1 MTAEHMSAR
10 RAPLLEARGLT
21 RHYHLSRGLLRGT
34 ALVRALDGV
43 SFSLA
48 PSQTLAVVGES
59 GCGKSTLARQ
69 VTMIET
75 PTAGALLLDGADVAH
90 ADRAQ
95 RKRLRPQVQMV
106 FQNPYASLN
115 PRRTVGAL
123 LEEPLVIHRGG
134 AASDRRAQAL
144 AMMEKVGLRREHY
157 GRYPHMFSG
166 GQRQRIAVA
175 RALMLGPRLVV
186 ADEPISAL
194 DVSIQAQVLNLLL
207 DLQQELGIA
216 YLFIAHNLQVVR
228 HIADTVMVMYLG
240 KAVEQGPK
248 AAIFAQPLHPYTQAL
263 LASTPS
269 LERARRTRATVVAA
283 EPPSPLES
291 GTGCAFRARCPRA
304 VDRCAEEIPQPRTI
318 GSITVAC
325 HRADE

>member
-1 MTAEHMSAR
+1 MPAEQSVA
-10 RAPLLEARGLT
+10 APLLEARDLT

-34 ALVRALDGV
+34 AVVRALDGV

-90 ADRAQ
+90 ADRTE

-123 LEEPLVIHRGG
+123 LEEPLAIHRRGT
-134 AASDRRAQAL
+134 AADRRARAL

-207 DLQQELGIA
+207 DLQQELEIA

-228 HIADTVMVMYLG
+228 HIADNVMVMYLG

-248 AAIFAQPLHPYTQAL
+248 AAIFTQPLHPYTQAL

-269 LERARRTRATVVAA
+269 IG
-283 EPPSPLES
+283 
-291 GTGCAFRARCPRA
+291 GTQDLGA
-304 VDRCAEEIPQPRTI
+304 Q
-318 GSITVAC
+318 S
-325 HRADE
+325 

>member
-1 MTAEHMSAR
+1 MADASTSHV
-10 RAPLLEARGLT
+10 PLLEARDLT
-21 RHYHLSRGLLRGT
+21 RHYRLSRGFLRG
-34 ALVRALDGV
+34 AAIVRALDGV
-43 SFSLA
+43 SFTLA
-48 PSQTLAVVGES
+48 QGRTLAVVGES

-75 PTAGALLLDGADVAH
+75 PTAGVLRLNGADVAH
-90 ADRAQ
+90 ADRTA
-95 RKRLRPQVQMV
+95 RRRLRPQVQMV

-123 LEEPLVIHRGG
+123 LEEPLLIHHRGST
-134 AASDRRAQAL
+134 AERRERAFAI
-144 AMMEKVGLRREHY
+144 MDKVGLRREHY

-175 RALMLGPRLVV
+175 RALMLSPKLVV

-207 DLQQELGIA
+207 DLQQDLGIA

-228 HIADTVMVMYLG
+228 HIADTVLVMYLG

-248 AAIFAQPLHPYTQAL
+248 HAIFARPLHPYTQTL
-263 LASTPS
+263 LASTPT
-269 LERARRTRATVVAA
+269 LTHARRARQDVVAA
-283 EPPSPLES
+283 EPASPLTS
-291 GTGCAFRARCPRA
+291 ISGCAFRARCPRA
-304 VDRCAEEIPQPRTI
+304 VERCAVEVPAPRTLGAI
-318 GSITVAC
+318 MVAC